1 MNVWVDI
8 RPEIALIWSLVEL
21 EYANMASYLE
31 GSKVN
36 WVIRT
41 TQGVGNEVI
50 EGWSTNAG
58 DNSNPVC
65 CGLWRGASC
74 AYPSTN

>member
-8 RPEIALIWSLVEL
+8 RSEIALIWSLVKL
-21 EYANMASYLE
+21 GYANMAAYLE

-41 TQGVGNEVI
+41 TQGVVG
-50 EGWSTNAG
+50 
-58 DNSNPVC
+58 
-65 CGLWRGASC
+65 
-74 AYPSTN
+74 YPYQCDSYRIRVKAVGYLE